1 MTEFKPI
8 PRRAAI
14 DADYSKDINQLYE
27 NTLHLKNKIDQIDDE
42 AIPNGSVTTAK
53 INNSAPISFGNVTQ
67 AIDKDTGAV
76 IVANGGLAVE
86 GNIALGGQIISEIAD
101 GTAPMIVGSTTM
113 VDNLNADTVDGKHVG
128 SSGNTI
134 PLLDQANTVSG
145 VQTFTAQPAFN
156 GGTSGSSSPFTV
168 DSTQVVANLNADML
182 DDAHKSIDGT
192 FDSNSDLL
200 IPTEKAVK
208 TYLNDYAMRYDYV
221 IDSQA
226 KFDALVASGT
236 WLGAKNVLFAV
247 NVTRAAQTTIPA
259 TVEKIHAIN
268 GATLTVTD
276 LTTGQYGFGYAT
288 VPTDPKFEV
297 RNFAVNATGTGSI
310 YGFYSCTQ
318 LTNCT
323 GTGTSTGGN
332 GYGFISCNQLTNCTG
347 TGTGTDGNG
356 YGFYSCNQLTN
367 CTGTGTST
375 GTEHGYGFHS
385 CNQLTNC
392 TGTGTSTVAST
403 GVGIGFISCNQLTN
417 CTGTGTGTSS
427 GYGYRGCR
435 KCMCNKAGAASTT
448 ATYHTSYATASISAP
463 NECADT
469 AAGGYNS

>member
-310 YGFYSCTQ
+310 YGFHSCTQLTSCTGTGIGSGVGFYSCTQ

-323 GTGTSTGGN
+323 GTGTGTGSGS
-332 GYGFISCNQLTNCTG
+332 GYGFNNCTQLTNCTG
-347 TGTGTDGNG
+347 TGTGSGYGSG
-356 YGFYSCNQLTN
+356 YGFNNCTQLTN
-367 CTGTGTST
+367 CTGTG
-375 GTEHGYGFHS
+375 
-385 CNQLTNC
+385 
-392 TGTGTSTVAST
+392 
-403 GVGIGFISCNQLTN
+403 I
-417 CTGTGTGTSS
+417 GTGTGPSA
-427 GYGYRGCR
+427 GYGFYGCK
-435 KCMCNKAGAASTT
+435 KCMCNKAGEDSTT
-448 ATYHTSYATASISAP
+448 ATYNTSYATAYVSAP
-463 NECADT
+463 NACADT
-469 AAGGYNS
+469 ADGGYNS